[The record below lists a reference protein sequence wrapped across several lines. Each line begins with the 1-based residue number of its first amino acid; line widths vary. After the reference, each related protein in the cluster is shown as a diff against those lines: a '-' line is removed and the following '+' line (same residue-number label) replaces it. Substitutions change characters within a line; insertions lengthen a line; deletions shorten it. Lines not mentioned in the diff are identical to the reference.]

1 MKKLLFAVA
10 AMSAGI
16 SLADVSS
23 ANVVGYSTITLPEGQ
38 EYGMYAMPFDS
49 VSDAEGGLTLYDV
62 FPEPLNSFKGGT
74 MAAYADQIMFW
85 YGGTYKSLYLFSNP
99 NVVTRHGKWINPTS
113 VPDSSWGTINQ
124 PTKLKIKGG
133 TSFWIKRNVA
143 TGVDKTDKA
152 AMSAAL
158 PEKTVTVSG
167 QVVTKQSGV
176 ASYAITPA
184 TANAGAYTLVAAGF
198 TAPFIP
204 NPNLVDPSKPK
215 ATWIED
221 GCKGGTMAALADQ
234 LMLWYNGDYKSL
246 YLFSNPNAATRH
258 GYWINPGIV
267 PDASWGTANQP
278 SKVQIQ
284 PTQGFWYFRQKGQTG
299 ELTFKVQQPYSL

>member
-1 MKKLLFAVA
+1 
-10 AMSAGI
+10 
-16 SLADVSS
+16 
-23 ANVVGYSTITLPEGQ
+23 
-38 EYGMYAMPFDS
+38 MYAMPFDGIN
-49 VSDAEGGLTLYDV
+49 GGAIDMADV
-62 FPEPLNSFKGGT
+62 FPEPLNSFKAGVA
-74 MAAYADQIMFW
+74 AAYSDQIMFW
-85 YGGTYKSLYLFSNP
+85 YKGAYKSLYLFSNP
-99 NVVTRHGKWINPTS
+99 NVATRHGKWINPAS
-113 VPDSSWGTINQ
+113 VPGSSWGTANQ

-133 TSFWIKRNVA
+133 TSFWIKRNVP
-143 TGVDKTDKA
+143 TGTDKSDKA
-152 AMSAAL
+152 AMATAL

-204 NPNLVDPSKPK
+204 NPDLVDPSKPK
-215 ATWIED
+215 HDWIAD
-221 GCKGGTMAALADQ
+221 GCKGGTMAAYADQ

-246 YLFSNPNAATRH
+246 YLFSNPNVTTRH
-258 GYWINPGIV
+258 NRWINPASV